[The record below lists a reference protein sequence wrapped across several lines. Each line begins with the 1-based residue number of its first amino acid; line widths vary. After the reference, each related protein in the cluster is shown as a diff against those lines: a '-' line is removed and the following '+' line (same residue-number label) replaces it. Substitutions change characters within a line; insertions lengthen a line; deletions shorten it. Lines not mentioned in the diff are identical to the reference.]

1 MKLFLLKYRIMFLQ
15 FEEIVKTINKK
26 IKEMQKIFLNN
37 LKAEI

>member
-26 IKEMQKIFLNN
+26 IKEMQKIFFNN
-37 LKAEI
+37 LKAAI

>member
-1 MKLFLLKYRIMFLQ
+1 MFLQ

-37 LKAEI
+37 LKGEI

>member
-37 LKAEI
+37 LKAAI

>member
-37 LKAEI
+37 LKGEI